1 MNFPGTGMAAGLA
14 LMALAATNAAAQ
26 PKREPAPAS
35 YPDKPI
41 RFIVP
46 FTPAG
51 TADILARIVG
61 QKLGERWHQQV
72 VIDNRAGSAGLIGT
86 EIAAKAPAD
95 GHTLM
100 MGITANIAINPSLY
114 AKLPYDASRDFAP
127 VTLIAKAMYL
137 MVVTPGLPVKSVQD
151 FIGYAKARP
160 GQVNYASTGSGSAGH
175 LTAELFASMAG
186 VKMVHIP
193 YKTSAA
199 HVVDMAS
206 GQVHLFFGGILSTQP
221 HIQSGKMRAIA
232 ITGAKRSPLMPELAT
247 VAESG
252 LRAFE
257 VVGWYGVFV
266 PAGTPQVIVAKLNG
280 EIVRILNLPDVG
292 QRLAAEG
299 AEISGNTPEEFAA
312 YIRSEQAKWAKV
324 VKISGAKVY

>member
-1 MNFPGTGMAAGLA
+1 MTLRVVGLSLVA
-14 LMALAATNAAAQ
+14 LVATNADAQ
-26 PKREPAPAS
+26 PKTAPAS

-51 TADILARIVG
+51 TADILARSVAHR
-61 QKLGERWHQQV
+61 LGERWNQQV
-72 VIDNRAGSAGLIGT
+72 VIDNRPGSAGIIGT

-100 MGITANIAINPSLY
+100 MGITANIAINPALY

-127 VTLIAKAMYL
+127 VTLIAKAPYL
-137 MVVTPGLPVKSVQD
+137 MVVTLSLPAKTVQD
-151 FIGYAKARP
+151 FIVLAKARP
-160 GQVNYASTGSGSAGH
+160 GQINYASTGSGSAGH

-186 VKMVHIP
+186 VKLVHIP

-199 HVVDMAS
+199 HVVDMIA
-206 GQVHLFFGGILSTQP
+206 GQVQVMFSGIVSAQP
-221 HIQSGKMRAIA
+221 QLQTGKLRAIG

-247 VAESG
+247 VSESG
-252 LRAFE
+252 LRGFE

-266 PAGTPQVIVAKLNG
+266 PAGTPQPIVAKLNA
-280 EIVRILNLPDVG
+280 EIVRILKLPEVG
-292 QRLAAEG
+292 ERLASEG
-299 AEISGNTPEEFAA
+299 AEISANTPEEFAA
-312 YIRSEQAKWAKV
+312 YIKAEQAKWAKV
-324 VKISGAKVY
+324 VKISGARAQ